1 MAIFRIPIEAHV
13 WTTSG
18 PWRAGDLPASAKLV
32 IIGPDGRAA
41 TSSVS
46 EISQPI
52 EQQVAILQTT
62 AGEIY
67 LDARSAVSVRGAR
80 VFAATAAAEVIAG
93 HSLRIELAHPRD
105 LPPIA
110 PDYDLPA
117 ATRRAL
123 ALLDLPVVRVPRRLG
138 ADESLRRLLSDAT
151 VPYIDASDDRWT
163 ALAFNPPAISQFG
176 GPLRAVDALVLQAIT
191 AWDRPHP
198 SVTVCRTTIEQ
209 ARLRYSLVA
218 ALAAAGTPAIVT
230 WTPRYGP
237 VEARIRPGEGNAF
250 TTATGAAQLVL
261 PCIDICIDNR
271 GSAITDLAIVSQR
284 QLPQGD

>member
-32 IIGPDGRAA
+32 IIGPDGRAT

-52 EQQVAILQTT
+52 EQQVVLLLTT

-80 VFAATAAAEVIAG
+80 VFAATAAAEGIAG
-93 HSLRIELAHPRD
+93 RSLRIELTHPRD
-105 LPPIA
+105 LPSITT
-110 PDYDLPA
+110 DYDLTA

-123 ALLDLPVVRVPRRLG
+123 ALVDPPVVRVPRRLS
-138 ADESLRRLLSDAT
+138 ADESLRQLLSDAA
-151 VPYIDASDDRWT
+151 VSYIDASSDLWT
-163 ALAFNPPAISQFG
+163 ALAFDPPAMSQFV
-176 GPLRAVDALVLQAIT
+176 GPLRAIDALVLQAIT

-198 SVTVCRTTIEQ
+198 SVTISRTTIEQ
-209 ARLRYSLVA
+209 ARLRQRLVA
-218 ALAAAGTPAIVT
+218 ALAAAGPPATVT
-230 WTPRYGP
+230 WAPGYGP
-237 VEARIRPGEGNAF
+237 VEARIRPGAGNAF
-250 TTATGAAQLVL
+250 TATAGAAQLVM
-261 PCIDICIDNR
+261 PCVDVCTDDR
-271 GSAITDLAIVSQR
+271 GSAITDLAIVSPR